1 MRKKAIAIAVAAVVL
16 VALAC
21 LWRSWVDSSEA
32 ARERRK
38 PKRSSRK
45 RMIRQ
50 TRLLPSSWTTT
61 SKGGRLLLLRCGI
74 RRGNPRRKP
83 VGIDRGSYAEFSRGG
98 VVERAGEE
106 SKAQPFAITAVE
118 HEAKSDGSGGS
129 VDTWTGSALL
139 ESGEAIFT
147 LSQARS
153 ADAGDLP
160 WELSCSGLS
169 LSKSYRLVKRSG
181 GVEVSDLSAAH
192 GVIGGEKGAE
202 SVARAIEEHVAKIA
216 PTATKATWDGRAEV
230 DFGSGRAVLAFELD
244 DSAKT
249 TVEADVSMETGKSR
263 SNDKREKGM
272 GFRNV
277 KDRLKGRKVGKEQ
290 LLPVCIALFL
300 AAIGLSVA
308 MTLGLQACSAGLRA

>member
-1 MRKKAIAIAVAAVVL
+1 MNEGKRAMRKKAIAIAVAAVVL

-32 ARERRK
+32 AREAAQAEAQQQEEDDSPDAPATVELDDDQQK
-38 PKRSSRK
+38 AVASYSSDAEYVAE
-45 RMIRQ
+45 I
-50 TRLLPSSWTTT
+50 LE
-61 SKGGRLLLLRCGI
+61 
-74 RRGNPRRKP
+74 GNLWEST
-83 VGIDRGSYAEFSRGG
+83 GGSYAEFSRGG

-230 DFGSGRAVLAFELD
+230 DFGSGRAVLAFAARRFGED
-244 DSAKT
+244 DRRGRR
-249 TVEADVSMETGKSR
+249 VHGNREVS
-263 SNDKREKGM
+263 
-272 GFRNV
+272 F
-277 KDRLKGRKVGKEQ
+277 Q
-290 LLPVCIALFL
+290 
-300 AAIGLSVA
+300 
-308 MTLGLQACSAGLRA
+308 

>member
-1 MRKKAIAIAVAAVVL
+1 MRKKAIAIAVAAVAL

-32 ARERRK
+32 AREAAQAEAQQQEEDDSPGAPAAVELDDGQRK
-38 PKRSSRK
+38 AVASYSSDAEYVAE
-45 RMIRQ
+45 I
-50 TRLLPSSWTTT
+50 LE
-61 SKGGRLLLLRCGI
+61 
-74 RRGNPRRKP
+74 GNLWEST
-83 VGIDRGSYAEFSRGG
+83 GGSYAEFSRGG

-160 WELSCSGLS
+160 WELSCSGFS
-169 LSKSYRLVKRSG
+169 LSKSYRLAKRSG
-181 GVEVSDLSAAH
+181 GVEASDLSAAH
-192 GVIGGEKGAE
+192 GVIGGEKGAKN
-202 SVARAIEEHVAKIA
+202 VARAIEEHVAKIA
-216 PTATKATWDGRAEV
+216 PTATKATWDGCAEV
-230 DFGSGRAVLAFELD
+230 DFGIGRAVLAFELD

-249 TVEADVSMETGKSR
+249 TVEADVSMETGEVS
-263 SNDKREKGM
+263 
-272 GFRNV
+272 F
-277 KDRLKGRKVGKEQ
+277 Q
-290 LLPVCIALFL
+290 
-300 AAIGLSVA
+300 
-308 MTLGLQACSAGLRA
+308 